1 MSVKRLVN
9 GNKLTV
15 FTWLDA
21 DRSQFEEFFA
31 DPHTGRDLSVR
42 TIALITRAANE
53 GPPENDEQ
61 CRLAD
66 PVRDGDLYIFLI
78 YGGLGVLWFY
88 SEDGIIIC
96 LATRM
101 MKTGKIRESD
111 LETALNIKRLYFEE
125 RSHDDPLK
133 FR

>member
-1 MSVKRLVN
+1 MSVKRLVE

-31 DPHTGRDLSVR
+31 DLHTCRDTLCNR
-42 TIALITRAANE
+42 LIALITRTANE

-78 YGGLGVLWFY
+78 YGGIGVLWFY
-88 SEDGIIIC
+88 AEDDIIIC

-101 MKTGKIRESD
+101 EKTGKIRESD
-111 LETALNIKRLYFEE
+111 LETARNIKRLYFEE
-125 RSHDDPLK
+125 ISHDPLK